1 MNALQ
6 LLQQKAGVKPDGIFG
21 PATFNAAKL
30 YLDIPSSIAAIHF
43 FAQCGHETGNFKQF
57 EENLNYS
64 AEALLA
70 VFGRYFSGMDQA
82 MQYARK
88 PEKIANRVYG
98 NRMGNGDETSGDGY
112 RFRGRGAL
120 QLTGRFNYQQFSAF
134 VNDTE
139 VLTNPDVVSTKYAFE
154 SAMHFF
160 NKNGLWEIARL
171 GLHDNVI
178 RQMTRRINGGL
189 NGIDHRIE
197 LTRKYESYI

>member
-6 LLQQKAGVKPDGIFG
+6 ILQQKAGVKPDGIFG

-43 FAQCGHETGNFKQF
+43 FAQCAHETGNFKHF

-70 VFGRYFSGMDQA
+70 VFARYFSSMEQA
-82 MQYARK
+82 LQYARQ

-98 NRMGNGDETSGDGY
+98 NRMGNGDEHSGDGY

-120 QLTGRFNYQQFSAF
+120 QLTGRFNYQQFSAYM
-134 VNDTE
+134 NDTE
-139 VLTNPDVVSTKYAFE
+139 VLTNPDVVATRYAFE

-189 NGIDHRIE
+189 NGIDHRVE
-197 LTRKYESYI
+197 LTRKYEDYI